1 MELAVGSRHLL
12 DYWHVLRRR
21 RWIVYLSVIA
31 VTLAALL
38 GSFLVTPLYRS
49 TVTLQ
54 IERQSPDILTFRDLG
69 RIDHSWAAYSD
80 FYQTQYRILSS
91 TPVARDAVE
100 RLGLTGHP
108 EFETVTAGKP
118 GLIARAIALIPRRRS
133 SVATPDPLDA
143 AAMRVQG
150 ALTVSPVRNSQLVEV
165 SWVSTDQQLAADV
178 ANAVADAYVRFII
191 RSQHS
196 TSGQAEEFLVDQI
209 GELRR
214 EIAEIESQ
222 LQVYGESRRIVSVD
236 EASNITLQALQ
247 DIAARR
253 TAAQTALAAADAAY
267 RSVREAP
274 ADALPEVLQSSL
286 IARLREEY
294 AAYEAEF
301 SVKSRRFKDGWPEMQ
316 TLQAKLERSRERLE
330 LETERIADQ
339 VRASREAEYR
349 KALNEVRNFDG
360 LLAEQEHSA
369 QRLKRDAVEF
379 LNYQSEVEK
388 KRETL
393 DQLVRRQGEMSLTT
407 RLMDA
412 ETSPTNIRIMQR
424 ATPPLAPYRPDT
436 RTNLILGL
444 LFGVSL
450 GVMLAFFLDYLD
462 NTINSTQELERVCSL
477 PLLAVIPR
485 HGEALSRMRRGTVPT
500 VEPVRSFDHVSF
512 QDGRA
517 AASEAYRELRT
528 AILMSHPG
536 EPPRRI
542 VVTSALPEEGKTATA
557 INLATVLAQ
566 LGRRVLLVDT
576 DLRRPRLH
584 RAFERPN
591 REGVSTYLSGLED
604 DTARLIVP
612 TPVEHLDLLPSGPI
626 PPNPSELLN
635 SARFAELGGR
645 LIEQG
650 YDHVLFDSPPSLSVS
665 DARIIAAHVD
675 TGILVVRAGRT
686 PRQSV
691 KVAAA
696 RFAGDAG
703 ARFGVVLNDLDRLA
717 QRGGYEAYRYDEPYG
732 DDAEAD
738 TEPESRRSGQAGA

>member
-1 MELAVGSRHLL
+1 MELAAGNRHLL

-31 VTLAALL
+31 VTLAALI

-91 TPVARDAVE
+91 KPVARDAVE

-108 EFETVTAGKP
+108 EFESTAGKP

-133 SVATPDPLDA
+133 SIATVDPLDA
-143 AAMRVQG
+143 AAMRVRG
-150 ALTVSPVRNSQLVEV
+150 ALTVAPIRNSQLVEV

-196 TSGQAEEFLVDQI
+196 ASGQAEEFLVDQI

-253 TAAQTALAAADAAY
+253 TAAQTALAAADAGY

-316 TLQAKLERSRERLE
+316 TLQAKLERSLERLE

-349 KALNEVRNFDG
+349 KSLSEVHNFDG

-393 DQLVRRQGEMSLTT
+393 DRLVRRQGEMSLTT

-436 RTNLILGL
+436 RANLFLGL

-450 GVMLAFFLDYLD
+450 GLVLAFFLDYLD
-462 NTINSTQELERVCSL
+462 NTINSTQELERVSSL

-485 HGEALSRMRRGTVPT
+485 HGEALTRMRRGTVPT
-500 VEPVRSFDHVSF
+500 VEPVRSFDQVSH

-517 AASEAYRELRT
+517 SASEAYRELRT

-604 DTARLIVP
+604 DTTRLIVP

-732 DDAEAD
+732 AGADAD